1 MNKLFKRV
9 ISLLLV
15 LSMILIQS
23 QQIIAAALEEG
34 PVQILSAEMDT
45 ASTGV
50 SNLEGYY
57 SNEEWENIY
66 PQGLFLV
73 EYSTYEVS
81 EGGTDPENPEDVYL
95 GIVVYRVG
103 GNSQGATLT
112 YSLTCVNGD
121 DELYPDSVGSI
132 EFAPQQST
140 AIAKIRI
147 YNDDIRNGD
156 QMLLFTLDTATT
168 GTISNA
174 GSAAIRIADDE
185 PYVQS
190 KVAMFISE
198 VITDKS
204 AGGVSVVVRR
214 TENDTDYCTL
224 KVSTADGTAVAG
236 VDYEPVEQEIVF
248 MRGQTEQTVMIPL
261 IQSGDVYTQAKHFT
275 LTMTDLKGCE
285 TASGDTLRLN
295 ITNKC
300 DEDTKK
306 VVSVDDLEADVEVD
320 DSGALTDSSE
330 SIVNVNDHID
340 RRALL
345 RTVIGTVNGTAVQSM
360 TQTALLTA
368 GTAGYWD
375 ATVVIPN
382 SGFAQAY
389 CTGEDW
395 SCGDD
400 YTDGN
405 ENLML
410 ISTAAY
416 DLNLFYA
423 VVPQFSNISNKI
435 AAQYPNTA
443 FGYLTAG
450 STFDQGNFPS
460 FIKGAYSDG
469 VSSDLEHMEE
479 YQIYYLQ
486 NWNYVNV
493 NSIQTPVMYRFDDGN
508 GLPYPNTTGQNGV
521 NQKLFYM
528 IYDDDGW
535 DDTNFKLGNTTLYR
549 TVIPFSRFDATS
561 INENITD
568 FQVVISDT
576 NIHESYV
583 QFNMDGFTWRIT
595 VDMSGGGGV
604 GENPNASSS
613 ASAADR
619 YGFYVGSSL
628 QIRYAP
634 IDGSASN
641 LPVPQY
647 FYLVDEDG
655 GVHNSTVR
663 VESAEMA
670 SDGFVVACNIPLE
683 TLVETDTDTL
693 EDSYYM
699 TRDQI
704 QTHNDLVTA
713 GNNIHKCSD
722 KILYFQVELSLK
734 PAITVNYGSLP
745 TLTAKKTTTDGNLE
759 SDEEQKARVYGILE
773 NVVTFYDSSD
783 QKIDVAY
790 TINLKNHTLEYAE
803 TGFSYLV
810 VNPEAAG
817 GGTRVKSNLYDL
829 DLSDFGSTEQIMV
842 ADCTQ
847 IGVGVQFTVYNENT
861 TYLPPHIS
869 IDSVGVSS
877 KSGTGFV
884 TEFTA
889 NALAEYLNFEMLH
902 YDTEASPA
910 LSYYTVY
917 FTISDIYTS
926 SGNNSVK
933 EYPVTIWYESTDGTE
948 SWELLS
954 FVFKGGASLAEAQNV
969 EMEILCSTYL
979 DVDSSTV
986 DGVDA
991 AGYKPVLQLLDYN
1004 SAGYQYVVYIPTYY
1018 DYQNDESLLMQT
1030 YSQRFMGSDGISIV
1044 MDDYDKGDEASGAA
1058 ALFTVDAEDMQYV
1071 APYMEPIVLESEGAS
1086 LQSTYFE
1093 EQRNFYTYND
1103 NVTAM
1108 SAMTFNWDL
1117 SSITTVVSKILAQ
1130 ERHKSASDALGLIA
1144 GTGPYLQHNDKQ
1156 IVFGVKI
1163 SLTDTENKLGD
1174 EKTQSLT
1181 AMFNADPTATNYNQR
1196 WNTTR
1201 AKIVSGTLDTKLVW
1215 VYNALTHKWDFSQFS
1230 VSVSGS
1236 LSFAK
1241 NIPIPICYNLAYAS
1255 FSVRVGFG
1263 IAVGGSHVLD
1273 YVDGDGNSH
1282 YRLTF
1287 NGLNISPNFYIAGG
1301 MGVGAANLLSLEAGI
1316 TFSISCALT
1325 LAAEKY
1331 VSAQQEFD
1339 INSVTGATAD
1349 KYSIE
1354 FSSDWK
1360 TYTPASTTVST
1371 YSYGKT
1377 LCESSVKGSTVV
1389 IKATGTAFQ
1398 LVGLAC
1404 PEGGEMEI
1412 TVTDSQ
1418 GNTQTTNCSTYSSR
1432 NELYKLLYHWE
1443 RSEDYASTGNVDF
1456 VVTITNTSGK
1466 LISLDS
1472 FRVYNRDYSNKS
1484 TIVPASINWLTLRL
1498 AMYLKFC
1505 VVGINF
1511 SLDPAYLLVNIT
1523 DDLTTITIGTIGHSK
1538 TWDNAPEIASSAPL
1552 LLATQ
1557 SMTLSTTDADYFN
1570 TGEYSDYRTQTL
1582 LQPDISNTAKTQVLS
1597 NNGKTYAFYTVLG
1610 DTGNGTSFYQLY
1622 CSVDGGSSVLVS
1634 EDIFVADFNA
1644 FVDGSG
1650 NLAVAITCSD
1660 STVVSVAAGADGKA
1674 VMTTTDGKQYPLSTT
1689 EELKQA
1695 LIRTCVK
1702 LITVE
1707 VDTDGAVTGTS
1718 ARVLGTTDGGDQIQ
1732 DSNPVGVGVNNGA
1745 CVFYTSC
1752 SSNASAGITS
1762 DWKGFNGSDTDMLN
1776 NLLSSLYQGNSDL
1789 YCTVVTDSGNSVTTQ
1804 IPLSAS
1810 LTGMEN
1816 AIITVTSMDALSYG
1830 DTVSL
1835 AYTVEVANAEK
1846 GGYTGVLKQIHY
1858 RQITVGSD
1866 GSITA
1871 SDTVV
1876 VDSVFDYDKNLSEI
1890 FGDSAYELSS
1900 EYYNS
1905 ETGELY
1911 DSNILRNV
1919 QLEQAVLGE
1928 NGTEVGSDAMTP
1940 CLFYQTNASINYV
1953 TYETLQNILNNTATE
1968 ADTAG
1973 VLYNGSFDDYVIA
1986 VSPEGAISLIYNDV
2000 SQTSAYTDTLY
2011 IIDYCPDYQVWN
2023 KARQLTYTD
2032 VFDAAAYEN
2041 HEPTGSLSFDDFSAF
2056 VDGNGYVTIALKSS
2070 YAPFSYEYGAVEG
2083 SAVSGNVQGL
2093 QSYYDAVVETDSG
2106 AYVAYMVTPIQDY
2119 DSDEARTDVY
2129 MITFEDRA
2137 AAAKVTDLTLDN
2149 ELFVP
2154 GQEISAEITIEN
2166 TGDYMLTDMEV
2177 SLYYRNP
2184 NSGSTTIVA
2193 SQALSAEF
2201 LSGDTITTTLS
2212 YTVDS
2217 ASIPDGTVLG
2227 VLITDDTGWLT
2238 FYDSFEDCYV
2248 LNNDEDPAND
2258 LKPTYRVINNAAE
2271 LYFDAT
2277 SVEIDG
2283 NGIMTYSV
2291 CLGNAGNKQVEND
2304 VTVYLRLYSYDPE
2317 TNKSTPKQ
2325 TLFGFRV
2332 SASALS
2338 AGMTA
2343 TVSDTYNVNNYLVDG
2358 NLYYAFEISSQD
2370 AQFSTVNDKQ
2380 EMQIAQQIPEI
2391 SISALNLQ
2399 SGGPVSTDGRIVYDL
2414 TLGDEFEINTKVLA
2428 QYFDVADL
2436 RVYEIGTSCLSIDNS
2451 DQNGIAKIKVVSLP
2465 HNQEGYI
2472 KLLISVDGTVINKYL
2487 YLHISNRATID
2498 LKENSGDGSWSL
2510 SPELFAY
2517 ATGYDLLCATNNGST
2532 LTFDFFGGDFRLY
2545 GDRLTDGGSFRIT
2558 VTDEN
2563 GNVVVSDLV
2572 STKAEKDDY
2581 GMMLYGCDG
2590 LDYGHYTVTV
2600 EAVLSDGERLV
2611 LDCVKHLIDTSGAD
2625 TTPYTVV
2632 EYTTETLDAP
2642 LLSGRNR
2649 DASFTLTFS
2658 EAVELAEEA
2667 ELGDITVEFAEY
2679 ELIDGELTATGNT
2692 VIFTASRL
2700 DGNVLVMTAQLAST
2714 PGAIRVYN
2722 LADSDIPAGCLV
2734 SAGGKTLDTAI
2745 PNYSTVTYVLKESG
2759 IMSVMVADDTSMP
2772 NGSIQK
2778 SVQVKFMTT
2787 PDTSRLEGTRL
2798 LYITEDPDGSQRTV
2812 EFHFAG
2818 STEDPRVAVYR
2829 ADELTLQSEELTKLF
2844 RYQRGIVLSRD
2855 NYVLVTADGDYLE
2868 NDITTVLS
2876 DSSLLDIAYTKLQAE
2891 QTRIA
2896 VRDGMLKVFVTYPEA
2911 VTAEEAN
2918 ASVQVKRILV
2928 DNATGASAETVLT
2941 LPLTQTAE
2949 NGTVLIFEREEQG
2962 TLPEGTTV
2970 TYQLLSETIVYDDTA
2985 RYVTRRYDGIAVNPA
3000 LPEAQKLIYSTDAW
3014 IVGAEPF
3021 VNDQGMISAQV
3032 TFSTV
3037 MDEET
3042 LAKTALNLDV
3052 QVTEYTRVY
3061 TDTAALSYRSVRTVD
3076 GRTVAVYTGDAAA
3089 DFGYEQIIK
3098 TYTAPGALTVPAGV
3112 SLLTAEGESCGNAIL
3127 DAGALTL
3134 SRHQAADAQI
3144 SLTPNDDYGFNVV
3157 MTAQFDTVLS
3167 ALTMTNVYAYV
3178 LMETGTETEEIYL
3191 KLQKAEGNTL
3201 TFISG
3206 SPVVLSGDETIT
3218 FTARNRFADPYGAI
3232 RDENGLAVS
3241 EILPPAMLVCSMEG
3255 TGMVSSA
3262 ALRVDGTENDQVT
3275 VSLRVA
3281 YDTAVAEQAFK
3292 GSSVVITG
3300 KLTYLDGTVS
3310 DLERT
3315 VEFTA
3320 VENGNVV
3327 VYTTVIALPSDVDTA
3342 VLRLGSNQIIT
3353 SGPLYSAD
3361 YMVKLSAAV
3370 PEAEALS
3377 IAKPMATGT
3386 AIELRENTA
3395 SIFVTYGEKITAE
3408 NVENIT
3414 LTAAVS
3420 GSPVVFTGY
3429 AVSGN
3434 VLELRA
3440 EGVTVPMTICV
3451 TDAALKL
3458 SGEAALYAADSGLA
3472 VSLAVPDAEVSFRN
3486 PSDGSDGSEDIPK
3499 TDDPLPVN
3507 MVLLVCMA
3515 LVVLV
3520 LCRKRR
3526 T

>member
-1 MNKLFKRV
+1 MNRPFKRV
-9 ISLLLV
+9 ISLLLILAMV
-15 LSMILIQS
+15 LIQS
-23 QQIIAAALEEG
+23 QSIVAAALKEES
-34 PVQILSAEMDT
+34 VQILSAEMDT

-50 SNLEGYY
+50 SNLESYY
-57 SNEEWENIY
+57 SNEEWATVY

-95 GIVVYRVG
+95 GIVVYRIG
-103 GNSQGATLT
+103 GNSQGATVT

-121 DELYPDSVGSI
+121 DGLYPDSVGSI

-156 QMLLFTLDTATT
+156 QLLLFALDTATT
-168 GTISNA
+168 GTVSSA

-190 KVAMFISE
+190 RISLLLSE

-236 VDYEPVEQEIVF
+236 VDYEAVEQEIVF

-261 IQSGDVYTQAKHFT
+261 IQSEDVYTEAKYFSV
-275 LTMTDLKGCE
+275 TMTDLKGCE
-285 TASGDTLRLN
+285 AASGDTLRLN

-306 VVSVDDLEADVEVD
+306 VVSVDDLKADIEVD
-320 DSGALTDSSE
+320 DSGALSDSSE
-330 SIVNVNDHID
+330 SIVNVNDTID
-340 RRALL
+340 RGALL

-360 TQTALLTA
+360 TRAVLLTA
-368 GTAGYWD
+368 GTADYWD

-395 SCGDD
+395 VYDSD

-416 DLNLFYA
+416 DLNQFYA
-423 VVPQFSNISNKI
+423 VVPQFSNISSKI

-450 STFDQGNFPS
+450 STFDKGKFPS
-460 FIKGAYSDG
+460 FITGAYSDG
-469 VSSDLEHMEE
+469 HSSDLAHMEK

-493 NSIQTPVMYRFDDGN
+493 DSITSPIMYRLDN
-508 GLPYPNTTGQNGV
+508 GSGVPYPNTTGQDGV

-528 IYDDDGW
+528 IYDDNGW
-535 DDTNFKLGNTTLYR
+535 DDTNFTLGNTTLYR
-549 TVIPFSRFDATS
+549 AVIPFSQFDATS

-568 FQVVISDT
+568 FRVVISDT

-583 QFNMDGFTWRIT
+583 QFNMDGFTWRVT
-595 VDMSGGGGV
+595 VDSDGGGGV
-604 GENPNASSS
+604 GENPAASSS

-634 IDGSASN
+634 TEGSASN

-647 FYLVDEDG
+647 FYLMDEDG
-655 GVHNSTVR
+655 GVHNSAVR
-663 VESAEMA
+663 VEDAEMT
-670 SDGFVVACNIPLE
+670 SDGFVVAGTIPLQ
-683 TLVETDTDTL
+683 TVMNTNVDTL
-693 EDSYYM
+693 ESSYYM
-699 TRDQI
+699 TGEQI
-704 QTHNDLVTA
+704 QIHNDLLTA
-713 GNNIHKCSD
+713 GNNIHKCFD
-722 KILYFQVELSLK
+722 KILYFQVEVSLK
-734 PAITVNYGSLP
+734 PAVTVNYGSLP
-745 TLTAKKTTTDGNLE
+745 TLTAKKTTTDGDLE
-759 SDEEQKARVYGILE
+759 TDEELKTRVYDILG

-783 QKIDVAY
+783 CEIDVAY
-790 TINLKNHTLEYAE
+790 HIDLKNHTLEYTE
-803 TGFSYLV
+803 TGFSYLI

-829 DLSDFGSTEQIMV
+829 DLSDFAAAEQIMV
-842 ADCTQ
+842 EDCTQ

-861 TYLPPHIS
+861 TYLPPHITV
-869 IDSVGVSS
+869 DSVGVSS

-884 TEFTA
+884 TEYTA
-889 NALAEYLNFEMLH
+889 NALAEFLNFEVLH
-902 YDTEASPA
+902 HDTEASPA
-910 LSYYTVY
+910 LSYYTVH

-926 SGNNSVK
+926 GGNASVK
-933 EYPVTIWYESTDGTE
+933 EYPVTVWYESTDGTE

-954 FVFKGGASLAEAQNV
+954 FVFKGGASLAEAQDV
-969 EMEILCSTYL
+969 EMKILCSAYL

-991 AGYKPVLQLLDYN
+991 AGYKPVLRLLDYN

-1018 DYQNDESLLMQT
+1018 DYQNNESLLMQT
-1030 YSQRFMGSDGISIV
+1030 YSQRFLGSDGISIV
-1044 MDDYDKGDEASGAA
+1044 MDDYDKGDGTSGTTV
-1058 ALFTVDAEDMQYV
+1058 LFTVDAEDMQYV
-1071 APYMEPIVLESEGAS
+1071 APYMEPVVLESEGAS
-1086 LQSTYFE
+1086 MQSVYFE
-1093 EQRNFYTYND
+1093 EQRSFYTYND

-1108 SAMTFNWDL
+1108 SAMTFNWDT
-1117 SSITTVVSKILAQ
+1117 SGATTVISKILRQ
-1130 ERHKSASDALGLIA
+1130 EGHGNSADVLGLFS
-1144 GTGPYLQHNDKQ
+1144 GTGPYVQHNDNQ
-1156 IVFGVKI
+1156 ITFGVKI
-1163 SLTDTENKLGD
+1163 SLTDTKSKLGD

-1181 AMFNADPTATNYNQR
+1181 AMYNADPTATNYNNR
-1196 WNTTR
+1196 WNTSK
-1201 AKIVSGTLDTKLVW
+1201 AVSVSGTLDTKLVW
-1215 VYNALTHKWDFSQFS
+1215 TYNALTHQWNFSQFS

-1236 LSFAK
+1236 ISFSK
-1241 NIPIPICYNLAYAS
+1241 NIPIPVCYNLVYAS
-1255 FSVRVGFG
+1255 FSVKVGFS
-1263 IAVGGSHVLD
+1263 ISAGGSHVLD
-1273 YVDGDGNSH
+1273 YVDGDGNPH

-1287 NGLNISPNFYIAGG
+1287 NGLTISPNFYLAGG
-1301 MGVGAANLLSLEAGI
+1301 VGVGAVNLLSLEFGI
-1316 TFSISCALT
+1316 SFSLSCALT

-1371 YSYGKT
+1371 YSYGNT
-1377 LCESSVKGSTVV
+1377 LCESSAEGSTVV
-1389 IKATGTAFQ
+1389 IKSTGTAFQ

-1404 PEGGEMEI
+1404 PGGGEMEI
-1412 TVTDSQ
+1412 TVTDSL
-1418 GNTQTTNCSTYSSR
+1418 GNTQTAICNTYSSR

-1443 RSEDYASTGNVDF
+1443 CSENYASTANVDF

-1472 FRVYNRDYSNKS
+1472 FRVYNRDYTSQS
-1484 TIVPASINWLTLRL
+1484 TIVPASMNWLTMRL
-1498 AMYLKFC
+1498 AVYLKLC
-1505 VVGINF
+1505 VLGISF
-1511 SLDPAYLLVNIT
+1511 SLDPAYLLINT
-1523 DDLTTITIGTIGHSK
+1523 TGGLTTCTIGTIGYSK
-1538 TWDNAPEIASSAPL
+1538 TWDITPEAASSVPL

-1557 SMTLSTTDADYFN
+1557 SETLSATDSDYFN
-1570 TGEYSDYRTQTL
+1570 TGEFSDYRTQTL
-1582 LQPDISNTAKTQVLS
+1582 LQPDISNTAKTQVIS
-1597 NNGKTYAFYTVLG
+1597 HNGKTYAFYTVLG

-1650 NLAVAITCSD
+1650 NLAVAVTCSD
-1660 STVVSVAAGADGKA
+1660 STVASVAAGADGKA
-1674 VMTTTDGKQYPLSTT
+1674 VMTTTDGNQYPLSTT

-1707 VDTDGAVTGTS
+1707 VDTDGAITDTS
-1718 ARVLGTTDGGDQIQ
+1718 ARVLGITDGSDQLQ

-1745 CVFYTSC
+1745 CVFYNSC
-1752 SSNASAGITS
+1752 SSNTSAGITS
-1762 DWKGFNGSDTDMLN
+1762 DWNGFNSSDTDILN
-1776 NLLSSLYQGNSDL
+1776 DLLSSLYQGNSDL
-1789 YCTVVTDSGNSVTTQ
+1789 YCTVVTASGNAVTTR

-1876 VDSVFDYDKNLSEI
+1876 VASVFDYDKTLSEI

-1905 ETGELY
+1905 ETDELY

-1928 NGTEVGSDAMTP
+1928 NGTEVSGDAMTP
-1940 CLFYQTNASINYV
+1940 CLFYQTNSSINYV
-1953 TYETLQNILNNTATE
+1953 TYETLRNILNNTATD

-1973 VLYNGSFDDYVIA
+1973 VLYSGSFDAYVIA

-2000 SQTSAYTDTLY
+2000 SRTGAYTDTLY

-2041 HEPTGSLSFDDFSAF
+2041 HEPTGSLSFEDFSAF
-2056 VDGNGYVTIALKSS
+2056 VDGNGYVTIAMKSS
-2070 YAPFSYEYGAVEG
+2070 YAPFSYEYGAIAG
-2083 SAVSGNVQGL
+2083 SAVSGDGL
-2093 QSYYDAVVETDSG
+2093 GLENLYDAVVETDSG
-2106 AYVAYMVTPIQDY
+2106 EYVAYMVTPIQDY
-2119 DSDEARTDVY
+2119 DSDEARTDVF

-2137 AAAKVTDLTLDN
+2137 ADAKVTNLTLDN

-2154 GQEISAEITIEN
+2154 GQEINAEIEIEN
-2166 TGDYMLTDMEV
+2166 TGDYMLTDFKV

-2184 NSGSTTIVA
+2184 SNNSTTEVV
-2193 SQALSAEF
+2193 SQTLAAEF

-2212 YTVDS
+2212 YTVGS
-2217 ASIPDGTVLG
+2217 SYIPDGTVLC
-2227 VLITDDTGWLT
+2227 VLITDDTGRIT
-2238 FYDSFEDCYV
+2238 FYDSFEDCYA
-2248 LNNDEDPAND
+2248 LNSDEDASND
-2258 LKPTYRVINNAAE
+2258 LEPTYRVINNAAE

-2277 SVEIDG
+2277 SVDIDG
-2283 NGIMTYSV
+2283 SGIMTYSV
-2291 CLGNAGNKQVEND
+2291 CLGNAGNLDVEKD
-2304 VTVYLRLYSYDPE
+2304 VAVYLRLYSYDPE
-2317 TNKSTPKQ
+2317 TNQSTPKQ
-2325 TLFGFRV
+2325 TLFGIRV
-2332 SASALS
+2332 SASALT

-2343 TVSDTYNVNNYLVDG
+2343 TVSDTYNVSDYLVDG
-2358 NLYYAFEISSQD
+2358 NLYYAFEISTED
-2370 AQFSTVNDKQ
+2370 AQFSTENDKQ
-2380 EMQIAQQIPEI
+2380 EMQTARQIPEI
-2391 SISALNLQ
+2391 SISSMNLQ
-2399 SGGPVSTDGRIVYDL
+2399 SGGSVSTDGRIVCNL
-2414 TLGDEFEINTKVLA
+2414 TLGDEFEINTKVIA
-2428 QYFDVADL
+2428 QYFDVSDL

-2451 DQNGIAKIKVVSLP
+2451 ARNGIAKVKVVSMP
-2465 HNQEGYI
+2465 HGQEGYI

-2487 YLHISNRATID
+2487 YLHISNRATVD
-2498 LKENSGDGSWSL
+2498 LTETNGDGNWSL
-2510 SPELFAY
+2510 SPELYAY
-2517 ATGYDLLCATNNGST
+2517 AAGYDLLSTETNGST
-2532 LTFDFFGGDFRLY
+2532 LTFDFYGSDFRLY
-2545 GDRLTDGGSFRIT
+2545 GDRLTDGGSFRVT
-2558 VTDEN
+2558 VADES
-2563 GNVVVSDLV
+2563 GNAVVSRLV

-2581 GMMLYGCDG
+2581 GMMLYGSDG

-2600 EAVLSDGERLV
+2600 EAVLAEGERLV
-2611 LDCVKHLIDTSGAD
+2611 LDYAKHLLDTSDAD
-2625 TTPYTVV
+2625 TTPYTAV
-2632 EYTTETLDAP
+2632 EYTTEALDAP

-2649 DASFTLTFS
+2649 DASFALTFS
-2658 EAVELAEEA
+2658 EAVELAEGT
-2667 ELGDITVEFAEY
+2667 ELADITVEFAEY
-2679 ELIDGELTATGNT
+2679 ELLDGELTATGNT
-2692 VIFTASRL
+2692 VTFAASRI

-2714 PGAIRVYN
+2714 PGAIRVYE
-2722 LADSDIPAGCLV
+2722 LVDSDIPAGCLI
-2734 SAGGKTLDTAI
+2734 STGGKAVDTAI
-2745 PNYSTVTYVLKESG
+2745 PDYSTVTYVLKESG
-2759 IMSVMVADDTSMP
+2759 IMSVVVADDPSMP

-2778 SVQVKFMTT
+2778 SVQVKFMTA
-2787 PDTSRLEGTRL
+2787 PDTGRLEGTKL
-2798 LYITEDPDGSQRTV
+2798 LYVTEDPDGTQRTV
-2812 EFHFAG
+2812 EFNFAG
-2818 STEDPRVAVYR
+2818 LTEDPRVAIYR
-2829 ADELTLQSEELTKLF
+2829 ADELTLQSGELTKLF
-2844 RYQRGIVLSRD
+2844 RYHKGIVLNRD
-2855 NYVLVTADGDYLE
+2855 NYVLITADGDYLE

-2896 VRDGMLKVFVTYPEA
+2896 VMDGVLKVFVTYPEA
-2911 VTAEEAN
+2911 VSAEEVDAC
-2918 ASVQVKRILV
+2918 VQVKRTLT
-2928 DNATGASAETVLT
+2928 DKATGASAEALLT
-2941 LPLTQTAE
+2941 LPLTGEDGTA
-2949 NGTVLIFEREEQG
+2949 LIFAAAEQE
-2962 TLPEGTTV
+2962 TLPEGMTV
-2970 TYQLLSETIVYDDTA
+2970 TYQLLSEEIVYRDTA
-2985 RYVTRRYDGIAVNPA
+2985 RYVTRSYDGIAVNPA

-3014 IVGAEPF
+3014 IAGAEPF
-3021 VNDQGMISAQV
+3021 VNEQGIICAEV

-3042 LAKTALNLDV
+3042 LARTGLNLEV
-3052 QVTEYTRVY
+3052 QVTEYTGMY
-3061 TDTAALSYRSVRTVD
+3061 TRTVILSYLSARTVD
-3076 GRTVAVYTGDAAA
+3076 GHTVAVYTGDTV
-3089 DFGYEQIIK
+3089 DFDYEQISK
-3098 TYTAPGALTVPAGV
+3098 TYTAAAALTVPAGV
-3112 SLLTAEGESCGNAIL
+3112 SLLTAEGTGCGSAIL
-3127 DAGALTL
+3127 DAGVLTL
-3134 SRHQAADAQI
+3134 SRNQAVDTRI
-3144 SLTPNDDYGFNVV
+3144 SLTENRNYGHDVV
-3157 MTAQFDTVLS
+3157 MTVQFDTVIS

-3178 LMETGTETEEIYL
+3178 LMESATETDEVYL
-3191 KLQKAEGNTL
+3191 KLEKAEGSTL
-3201 TFISG
+3201 TFVSG
-3206 SPVVLSGDETIT
+3206 SPVVLSGDEIIT
-3218 FTARNRFADPYGAI
+3218 FTAMERFADPYGVI

-3241 EILPPAMLVCSMEG
+3241 EILPAATLVYSMEG
-3255 TGMVSSA
+3255 IGVASRA
-3262 ALRVDGTENDQVT
+3262 ALQMDSTRNNRIT

-3281 YDTAVAEQAFK
+3281 YDINVAQQAFK

-3320 VENGNVV
+3320 VENGNVA
-3327 VYTTVIALPSDVDTA
+3327 VYTTVIDLPSNVETA
-3342 VLRLGSNQIIT
+3342 VLSLGSTRINT
-3353 SGPLYSAD
+3353 SSPLYSAD
-3361 YMVKLSAAV
+3361 YTVKLSPDL
-3370 PEAEALS
+3370 PEAEDL
-3377 IAKPMATGT
+3377 
-3386 AIELRENTA
+3386 
-3395 SIFVTYGEKITAE
+3395 
-3408 NVENIT
+3408 
-3414 LTAAVS
+3414 
-3420 GSPVVFTGY
+3420 
-3429 AVSGN
+3429 
-3434 VLELRA
+3434 
-3440 EGVTVPMTICV
+3440 
-3451 TDAALKL
+3451 
-3458 SGEAALYAADSGLA
+3458 
-3472 VSLAVPDAEVSFRN
+3472 SFRN
-3486 PSDGSDGSEDIPK
+3486 SSEGSGETEDIPK
-3499 TDDPLPVN
+3499 TDNPLPVN
-3507 MVLLVCMA
+3507 TVLLLMLLMPLMLA
-3515 LVVLV
+3515 VLAVPV
-3520 LCRKRR
+3520 LSRKRR